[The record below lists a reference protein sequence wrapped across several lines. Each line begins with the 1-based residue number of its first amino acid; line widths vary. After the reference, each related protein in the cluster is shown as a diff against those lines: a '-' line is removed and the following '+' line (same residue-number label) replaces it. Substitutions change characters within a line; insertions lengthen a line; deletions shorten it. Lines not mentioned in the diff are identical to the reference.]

1 MRCLYCKEVIGPL
14 RRLRDSE
21 FCSAEHRRKMRA
33 VSARQAREF
42 DDSQSTYEPFWPVV
56 RSDAPVHKH
65 AQSSASSTVI
75 FGVLLVTAL
84 IIGSS
89 GIGTSP
95 ARPAATRADSFS
107 SASWRNFL
115 QREGAVKYRDDFGSG
130 LSQWQ
135 GSLGNDGWSKVN
147 GLVRPGKLRLW
158 SPTERMA
165 DYNFEF
171 VGQVEQKGMGWAYR
185 AQDLKNYYATKIVI
199 SKPGPLPRVELVR
212 YAVVNG
218 AAGLKTKLPLPIMV
232 HMDTVYHVRMNVRSD
247 QFSTLIN
254 GQMVDTFS
262 DNRFKTG
269 GVGFFSELGEMALVR
284 WASVASRD
292 NVLGHLMSYFG
303 MLLPVPVPPLQ

>member
-21 FCSAEHRRKMRA
+21 FCSPEHRRKMRA
-33 VSARQAREF
+33 VSARLAREY
-42 DDSQSTYEPFWPVV
+42 DDRDEKYEPFWPVV
-56 RSDAPVHKH
+56 RSDGPTHKH
-65 AQSSASSTVI
+65 PQSSASSTVI

-89 GIGTSP
+89 GIGSSGGASQSPRPTSSD
-95 ARPAATRADSFS
+95 AAN
-107 SASWRNFL
+107 WRNFL

-130 LSQWQ
+130 FAQWR
-135 GSLGNDGWSKVN
+135 GSLPVDGWSQVN
-147 GLVRPGKLRLW
+147 GLVRPGRLRLW
-158 SPTERMA
+158 SPTEKLA

-199 SKPGPLPRVELVR
+199 TKPGPLPRAELVR
-212 YAVVNG
+212 YSVVDG
-218 AAGLKTKLPLPIMV
+218 TAGLKTKLPLPIMIRT
-232 HMDTVYHVRMNVRSD
+232 DTVYHVRMNIRSD
-247 QFSTLIN
+247 QFSTLVN
-254 GQMVDTFS
+254 GQMVDS
-262 DNRFKTG
+262 WNDSRFKTG
-269 GVGFFSELGEMALVR
+269 GVGFFSDAGEVALLR

-303 MLLPVPVPPLQ
+303 MLLPVPVPPVQ

>member
-1 MRCLYCKEVIGPL
+1 
-14 RRLRDSE
+14 
-21 FCSAEHRRKMRA
+21 MRA
-33 VSARQAREF
+33 MSARLAREY

-65 AQSSASSTVI
+65 PQSSTGSTVI

-89 GIGTSP
+89 GIGSSGGGVPQAPRASSSTS
-95 ARPAATRADSFS
+95 
-107 SASWRNFL
+107 SWGSFL

-130 LSQWQ
+130 FTQWQ
-135 GSLGNDGWSKVN
+135 GSIANDGWTKVN
-147 GLVRPGKLRLW
+147 GLVRPGRLRLW
-158 SPTERMA
+158 SPTEKMA

-199 SKPGPLPRVELVR
+199 AKPGPLPRAELVR
-212 YAVVNG
+212 YAVIDG
-218 AAGLKTKLPLPIMV
+218 AIGTKTKLPLPLMV
-232 HMDTVYHVRMNVRSD
+232 RTDTVYHVRMNVRSD
-247 QFSTLIN
+247 QFSTLVN
-254 GQMVDTFS
+254 GQMVDTWS
-262 DNRFKTG
+262 DQHFKTG
-269 GVGFFSELGEMALVR
+269 GVGFFSEAGEMALVR

-303 MLLPVPVPPLQ
+303 MLLPVPVPPIQ